1 MLAPFQR
8 SSSAFLGSALLL
20 MVFMAPA
27 QAQLPDTSDELGKLE
42 ARILELWGT
51 GKIADT
57 LPLRKRVF
65 ELSSRKLGPDHP
77 QTIQRAEDLGY
88 VYVTV
93 GRPDEAKLLFERVI
107 RFKEAALSKKRDAK
121 TAELLQLGQ
130 IYKYAERPSE
140 AETLFKRTLASLEPA
155 GGAGQKEVVDILF
168 LHLGLLYAEQ
178 GRHAEEEAAFKRA
191 LAIQEK
197 IQGSDPFSRI
207 TTVGILAM
215 LPGVY
220 ENLGRSEDA
229 EAFAKRYIATVER
242 EPTLG
247 DLAFGHSE
255 LAKIYA
261 SRGRYAEA
269 ETLYKRA
276 LAAEEKNKTSN
287 DKLFLGHY
295 LNSLSDL
302 YYRQR
307 RYTEAEQLAKRAIP
321 LVAQVLGGETSW
333 NAPSLTLA
341 RVQQAQGRH
350 TEAEATYKR
359 VLANYERRHGSES
372 SAVAPVLADLAGLK
386 QAQGNLP
393 EAYELAKRATAALV
407 RQVRTRSQTLTMA
420 PGGQLRPT
428 RLFHQPT
435 FAAYLRAAAELANRS
450 PERAPTLAAEG
461 FEIAQWAQHSQAA
474 AALSQMAAR
483 FAKGEGELARL
494 VRERQDLV
502 GRYRILDRK
511 LTAALAKP
519 TAERHQ
525 PQEETWRKDMVEVEK
540 RISAIDAMFS
550 QRFPDYAALA
560 SPEPLSVRDTQAL
573 LRPGEALYQL
583 VLDDDRS
590 FAWVVSRDAVRWHQV
605 AMGRKALADQVVGLG
620 CGLDATVWEAGG
632 TPKPATGASPTPA
645 RAATPRERCRQLL
658 GVETH
663 DPAALPFDVARA
675 HALYAALFS
684 PFEEIIKDKHL
695 LVVPTG
701 ALTTL
706 PLQVLVT
713 AAPSASLGGDQ
724 RYAKAAWLASR
735 HPVTVL
741 PSVASLKALRA
752 AARKSTAQSPYAG
765 FGNPLLSGP
774 SGTDRSA
781 WSRQTC
787 AAPPSA
793 GRQQVAALPGAR
805 GNVQDFF
812 RGGRVDVAMIR
823 KQQPLPETADEVCAV
838 ASELGASAD
847 DVFLGARA
855 TEGTLKSL
863 NAKGMLKSWRVLHF
877 ATHGLVAGETQQIA
891 ANQAEPALMLTPPE
905 VPSEEDDGLL
915 TASEVAQLQLDAD
928 WVALSA
934 CNTASGDGAEAE
946 ALSGLTRAFLY
957 AGSRA
962 LVVSHWPVNSEAAV
976 RLVTG
981 TFSELKGNAPIG
993 RAEALRR
1000 AMLRQVR
1007 EGGSRAHPSYWA
1019 PFVLVGE
1026 GG

>member
-8 SSSAFLGSALLL
+8 SPSAFLGSALLL
-20 MVFMAPA
+20 LLAFIAPA
-27 QAQLPDTSDELGKLE
+27 QAQLPDSSGEIGKLE
-42 ARILELWGT
+42 ARILELWGA
-51 GKIADT
+51 GRIAET
-57 LPLRKRVF
+57 LPLRKRVV
-65 ELSSRKLGPDHP
+65 ELSSRTLGPEHP

-93 GRPDEAKLLFERVI
+93 GRPDEAKPLFDRVI
-107 RFKEAALSKKRDAK
+107 RFKETAVSRKRDAT
-121 TAELLQLGQ
+121 TAEILQLGQ
-130 IYKYAERPSE
+130 LYKLAERYSE
-140 AETLFKRTLASLEPA
+140 AETLYRRTLATKERA
-155 GGAGQKEVVDILF
+155 GGPMQKEVADILF
-168 LHLGLLYAEQ
+168 LHLGPLYSSQ
-178 GRHAEEEAAFKRA
+178 GRHAEEEAAYKRA

-197 IQGSDPFSRI
+197 IQGSDPLSRI
-207 TTVGILAM
+207 TTVGIVGM
-215 LPGVY
+215 LTGVY
-220 ENLGRSEDA
+220 EHLGRNEDA
-229 EAFAKRYIATVER
+229 EAFAKRYVASVER

-247 DLAFGHSE
+247 DLAFGLSE
-255 LAKIYA
+255 LAKIHNV
-261 SRGRYAEA
+261 RGRHAEA
-269 ETLYKRA
+269 EVLYKRA
-276 LAAEEKNKTSN
+276 LAAEERNKTSG
-287 DKLFLGHY
+287 DRLFLGHY

-307 RYTEAEQLAKRAIP
+307 RYAEAEQLAKRAVP
-321 LVAQVLGGETSW
+321 LVAHVGETSW

-350 TEAEATYKR
+350 AEAEITYRR
-359 VLANYERRHGSES
+359 VLANFERQYGGES

-386 QAQGNLP
+386 QVEGNLP

-435 FAAYLRAAAELANRS
+435 FAAHLRAAAELASRS
-450 PERAPTLAAEG
+450 PDRAQALAAEG
-461 FEIAQWAQHSQAA
+461 FEIAQWAQHSHAA

-519 TAERHQ
+519 APERHR
-525 PQEETWRKDMVEVEK
+525 PQEETWRKDMGEVEK
-540 RISAIDAMFS
+540 RISAIDTMLS
-550 QRFPDYAALA
+550 QKFPDYAALA

-590 FAWVVSRDAVRWHQV
+590 FAWVVTRDAVRWQAV
-605 AMGRKALADQVVGLG
+605 AHGRKALADHVEALR
-620 CGLDATVWEAGG
+620 CGLDATVWEASRSAKSV
-632 TPKPATGASPTPA
+632 TAATSA
-645 RAATPRERCRQLL
+645 RASTPHERCRQLL
-658 GVETH
+658 GAEAN
-663 DPAALPFDVARA
+663 DPAALPFDLVRA

-684 PFEEIIKDKHL
+684 PFEDIIKDKHL
-695 LVVPTG
+695 LIVPAG
-701 ALTTL
+701 ALTPL

-713 AAPSASLGGDQ
+713 AAPSASLAGDQ
-724 RYAKAAWLASR
+724 QYVKAAWLASR
-735 HPVTVL
+735 QPLTVL
-741 PSVASLKALRA
+741 PSAASLKSLRGS
-752 AARKSTAQSPYAG
+752 ARKSMAQSPYAG

-781 WSRQTC
+781 WSRQAC
-787 AAPPSA
+787 AAALLPAA
-793 GRQQVAALPGAR
+793 GQQVAAVPGAR
-805 GNVQDFF
+805 SNVQDFF
-812 RGGRVDVAMIR
+812 RGGRVDVALIR
-823 KQQPLPETADEVCAV
+823 RQQPLPETADELCAV
-838 ASELGASAD
+838 AAALGASPD
-847 DVFLGARA
+847 VVFLGSRA

-863 NAKGMLKSWRVLHF
+863 NTKGLLKSWRVLHF

-891 ANQAEPALMLTPPE
+891 ANQAEPALMLTPPDT
-905 VPSEEDDGLL
+905 PSEEDDGLL
-915 TASEVAQLQLDAD
+915 TASEIAQLELDAD
-928 WVALSA
+928 WVLLSA
-934 CNTASGDGAEAE
+934 CNTASGDGAPEAE

-981 TFSELKGNAPIG
+981 TFAELKRSASIG

-1000 AMLRQVR
+1000 AMLAQIK
-1007 EGGSRAHPSYWA
+1007 EGGYRGHPSYWA
-1019 PFVLVGE
+1019 PFVIVGE